1 MNYKIDIQSFPCVK
15 KFHSFFRNLLIFT
28 VILITIVLTVLIVN
42 RGIPMLDWL
51 YDIIIGAISGCI
63 TSFITIIISYYKF
76 LKKIPEATES
86 KINQLLNDRLSYET
100 SNHNSVLETLSS
112 DSRALSTEHHNMH
125 LDITEIKGNV
135 ADIKNQKNADYR
147 LLDGAEKRIC
157 QNIDSLHDFSNLFAD
172 LHRKN
177 ALLEDDVQRLT
188 YQLKTEQ
195 LKNEH
200 LQATVETLQ
209 RGTPSS
215 RSKKRALDLGEE
227 MEF

>member
-1 MNYKIDIQSFPCVK
+1 
-15 KFHSFFRNLLIFT
+15 
-28 VILITIVLTVLIVN
+28 
-42 RGIPMLDWL
+42 
-51 YDIIIGAISGCI
+51 
-63 TSFITIIISYYKF
+63 
-76 LKKIPEATES
+76 
-86 KINQLLNDRLSYET
+86 
-100 SNHNSVLETLSS
+100 
-112 DSRALSTEHHNMH
+112 MH